1 MSKATTRW
9 KDRGFDDK
17 QHYAGWLH
25 FNDLADECKMH
36 DDVYYDPY
44 SGQVVNI
51 TSSGEDHDRDVDA
64 DEADEYLSKFEQ
76 N

>member
-1 MSKATTRW
+1 MTKPTTKW

-17 QHYAGWLH
+17 QHYAGWLY

-44 SGQVVNI
+44 SGHVVNV
-51 TSSGEDHDRDVDA
+51 TSSEVGFGLDE
-64 DEADEYLSKFEQ
+64 DEADEHLEKFDKK
-76 N
+76 